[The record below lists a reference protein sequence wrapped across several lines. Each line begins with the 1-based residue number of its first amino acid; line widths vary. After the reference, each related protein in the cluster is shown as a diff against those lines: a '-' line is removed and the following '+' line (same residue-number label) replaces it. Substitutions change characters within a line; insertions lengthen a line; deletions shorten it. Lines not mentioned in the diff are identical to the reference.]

1 MSYYNQPSSYPGGP
15 SVSIYS
21 DKIAI
26 DPDLTLLSSPQRL
39 ILVVQASQKH
49 PKVVINH
56 MVNLHMVQAVI
67 IPLLLTM
74 MHIQAVQIMA
84 AAIMQ

>member
-56 MVNLHMVQAVI
+56 MVNLHMVQVEI
-67 IPLLLTM
+67 IALPPITMLLQPV
-74 MHIQAVQIMA
+74 QATE
-84 AAIMQ
+84 AIMQ